1 MKILIAVP
9 TYESIQP
16 ETFKSIYGLDK
27 CGHWCVFDY
36 SMGYDVATARNNI
49 GNQAKAEGADYVLM
63 VDNDVR
69 LPGDA
74 LRNLLEDP
82 VDVCL
87 GYYAHRWGNVFD
99 GRTNVCR
106 LGEYNYTDM
115 YSAEE
120 VRALR
125 DAGVKREQVHGGGLG
140 CALVRT
146 DVFERIP
153 FPYFQWTHY
162 QDGNVLGEDL
172 NFCERCGERGIKI
185 HVDPRV
191 ACGHLFRRYEEVM

>member
-9 TYESIQP
+9 TYENIHP

-27 CGHWCVFDY
+27 CGHWVVFDY

-49 GNQAKAEGADYVLM
+49 GNQAKAEEADYVLM

-69 LPGDA
+69 LPSEA
-74 LRNLLEDP
+74 LKYLLEEP

-87 GYYAHRWGNVFD
+87 GFYAHRWGNVFD

-115 YSAEE
+115 YKMNELKE
-120 VRALR
+120 LR
-125 DAGVKREQVHGGGLG
+125 ENGVKREKIHGGGLG
-140 CALVRT
+140 CALIRT
-146 DVFERIP
+146 DVFNRIA
-153 FPYFQWTHY
+153 FPYFSWTHY

-172 NFCERCGERGIKI
+172 NFCQRCVEQNIPI
-185 HVDPRV
+185 YVDPRV
-191 ACGHLFRRYEEVM
+191 GCAHLFRNFKEVM

>member
-9 TYESIQP
+9 TYESIHP
-16 ETFKSIYGLDK
+16 ETYKSIYGLDK
-27 CGHWCVFDY
+27 CGHWVVFDY

-49 GNQAKAEGADYVLM
+49 GNQAKAEEADYVLM

-69 LPGDA
+69 LPSEA
-74 LRNLLEDP
+74 LRYLLEEP

-87 GYYAHRWGNVFD
+87 GFYAHRWGNVFD

-115 YSAEE
+115 YKMDELKE
-120 VRALR
+120 LR
-125 DAGVKREQVHGGGLG
+125 DNGVKREKIHGGGLG
-140 CALVRT
+140 CALIRT
-146 DVFERIP
+146 DVFNRIA

-172 NFCERCGERGIKI
+172 NFCQRCVEHNIPI
-185 HVDPRV
+185 YVDPRV
-191 ACGHLFRRYEEVM
+191 GCAHLFRNFKEVM